1 MAWVLALCMGV
12 PVCAGAAQE
21 QEVYGYPTEDAL
33 RKLPKTVTRG
43 DFLEA
48 LASASGEDVSDSAW
62 IDMEEY
68 FTDGVEASDEVK
80 WTFAKWILNGAAQD
94 GEKAVLRLDDL
105 ITRQEAAALLGR
117 YLDYRYTCLLY
128 TSNRRKWRAKRGK
141 CWERSTALR
150 PRLERAKRTKANPAC
165 AMY

>member
-1 MAWVLALCMGV
+1 MKKRIMAWVLALCMGV

-94 GEKAVLRLDDL
+94 GEKAVLRLDH
-105 ITRQEAAALLGR
+105 AAGSGGAARTVFGL
-117 YLDYRYTCLLY
+117 
-128 TSNRRKWRAKRGK
+128 SIHRAPRG
-141 CWERSTALR
+141 LR
-150 PRLERAKRTKANPAC
+150 HRFARPV
-165 AMY
+165 

>member
-1 MAWVLALCMGV
+1 MKKRIMAWVLALCMGV

-117 YLDYRYTCLLY
+117 YLDYRYTALPAGCGTGSPDPY
-128 TSNRRKWRAKRGK
+128 NIAEWAQNGVSK
-141 CWERSTALR
+141 CKGFYIISFF
-150 PRLERAKRTKANPAC
+150 
-165 AMY
+165 